1 MKTGGGLATS
11 ITMKTLPPQ
20 HTLTHPQKTSWSYF
34 HSETLLH
41 PHHPAHT
48 LQVVDDNLSV
58 PAVALGLALLL
69 MPSAAATAM
78 VL

>member
-1 MKTGGGLATS
+1 
-11 ITMKTLPPQ
+11 
-20 HTLTHPQKTSWSYF
+20 
-34 HSETLLH
+34 
-41 PHHPAHT
+41 